1 MQATKTLITAEEFY
15 EIAPKLGH
23 CELVKGEIIEM
34 APTGLV
40 HGKIAM
46 KVGTRLSN
54 YVEAQELGVV
64 FAAETGFIVEPAT
77 DGDAR
82 DTVRGPDVAYV
93 SQEQIPEEGLDDAW
107 GNFPPDLAVEVVSK
121 NDREK
126 QVLEKVG
133 EYLDAG
139 VRLVWV
145 VRPKDKT
152 VTIYRPNGDVELL
165 HASDTLTGEDVVP
178 GFSYSVSE
186 IFS

>member
-1 MQATKTLITAEEFY
+1 VKGTKTIITAEEFY

-34 APTGLV
+34 APPGLV
-40 HGKIAM
+40 HGEITM
-46 KVGTRLSN
+46 TIGTQLFN
-54 YVEAQELGVV
+54 HVKTNKLGKV

-77 DGDAR
+77 DGDPR

-93 SQEQIPEEGLDDAW
+93 NQTRIPEEGFDDTW

-145 VRPKDKT
+145 IRPKNKT
-152 VTIYRPNGDVELL
+152 VTIYRPNGEVELL
-165 HASDTLTGEDVVP
+165 HTDDTLNGEEVVQ
-178 GFSYSVSE
+178 GFSCPVSD
-186 IFS
+186 IFE